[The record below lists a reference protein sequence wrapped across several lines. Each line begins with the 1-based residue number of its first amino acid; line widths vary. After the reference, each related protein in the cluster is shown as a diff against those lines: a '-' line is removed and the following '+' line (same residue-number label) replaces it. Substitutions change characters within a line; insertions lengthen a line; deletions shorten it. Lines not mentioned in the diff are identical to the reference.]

1 MSVRPMTAFSRPLY
15 EQINVPSAQIS
26 DLLPAVQLATSAS
39 RPGTDYGE
47 AKARFLEAIQVRG
60 LPADRPCTSS
70 WRSDDMLVT
79 VSWSKIFVDL
89 RHPFANIGS

>member
-1 MSVRPMTAFSRPLY
+1 MTPFSRPIY
-15 EQINVPSAQIS
+15 EQINVPNAQIS

-60 LPADRPCTSS
+60 LPPDRPC
-70 WRSDDMLVT
+70 MCFLVPRRRH
-79 VSWSKIFVDL
+79 VGHNGLSK
-89 RHPFANIGS
+89 